1 MQSIASII
9 IIRAKTTQCYLS
21 RLVLEVSITKQT
33 ARQLVNSSTYCQL
46 IDSNAIRSASAIIS
60 SRDLSR

>member
-33 ARQLVNSSTYCQL
+33 ARQLVNLSTRQL
-46 IDSNAIRSASAIIS
+46 IVNYQVQTPYVQPRQ
-60 SRDLSR
+60 